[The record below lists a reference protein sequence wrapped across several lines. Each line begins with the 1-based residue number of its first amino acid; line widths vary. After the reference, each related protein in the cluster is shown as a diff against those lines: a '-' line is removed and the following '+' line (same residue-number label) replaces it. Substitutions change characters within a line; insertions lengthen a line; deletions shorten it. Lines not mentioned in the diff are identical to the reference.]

1 MILQAND
8 EEVCTQ
14 QPIGCSTSNT
24 FLVDLSQLDK
34 RDDIRSDDLG
44 VWINRGVKS
53 SFCNIQFQ
61 GDAVKKVE
69 VLDFKPPVKQHSFY
83 RLKRTYW
90 VHSKDNRVGRRLFE
104 LEGM

>member
-24 FLVDLSQLDK
+24 FLVDLSQLDE

-61 GDAVKKVE
+61 VDAVKKVE

-90 VHSKDNRVGRRLFE
+90 VHSEDNRVGRRLFE